1 VLAAA
6 VGTAASWGVVVF
18 LMQSDWAFL
27 PGTLAATVLACIGM
41 MLLVGFAGT
50 EAALRARAA
59 PLLRNE

>member
-1 VLAAA
+1 
-6 VGTAASWGVVVF
+6 VVVF
-18 LMQSDWAFL
+18 LMQADWAFL
-27 PGTLAATVLACIGM
+27 PGTLAVTVLACIAM